1 MQLYKI
7 FYWPAEELMHRET
20 VRTMFR
26 EAESPGKLIRE
37 LMENG
42 MNVERVIPYTQEE
55 YEKEMRSIEERA
67 NLSVNA
73 ADAENGGNVDMNET
87 VEAE

>member
-1 MQLYKI
+1 LQLFKI

-20 VRTMFR
+20 IRTMFR

-42 MNVERVIPYTQEE
+42 MNVEKVIPYTQEE
-55 YEKEMRSIEERA
+55 YENEMRALEEKA
-67 NLSVNA
+67 KGTFADSDGEADEA
-73 ADAENGGNVDMNET
+73 ADEAAENE
-87 VEAE
+87 